1 MTEAIVLR
9 GKIQSYS
16 VRREAA
22 NFFFTQTDQRAL
34 AMVAIGA
41 AMVGASGPAMGTAI
55 SASDV
60 EEEADHVEFSLA
72 GKPVSGWVWRSP
84 FAEGDE
90 VEVVA
95 EREGDRYA
103 AVAITRPADR
113 MIAMYPH
120 LSRGRWAHFLNS
132 LKWWFWGMTG
142 FSLFATLF
150 AGAIWAAMGADLF
163 SKKVAYFFL
172 LGNSLVFALML
183 LPTIHLTWRY
193 MHFVKAAE
201 TVFRALGWKNA
212 GRIDLNKTS
221 KAGKQGDEPPEYGT
235 YYFRY

>member
-1 MTEAIVLR
+1 
-9 GKIQSYS
+9 
-16 VRREAA
+16 
-22 NFFFTQTDQRAL
+22 
-34 AMVAIGA
+34 
-41 AMVGASGPAMGTAI
+41 
-55 SASDV
+55 V
-60 EEEADHVEFSLA
+60 EEEADHVEFSLD

-120 LSRGRWAHFLNS
+120 LSRGRWSHILNA
-132 LKWWFWGMTG
+132 LKWWFWGMTI
-142 FSLFATLF
+142 FS
-150 AGAIWAAMGADLF
+150 
-163 SKKVAYFFL
+163 VFFML
-172 LGNSLVFALML
+172 LGGVVWGFMGTFIFSAEVAPQFLVVLLILYALML

-201 TVFRALGWKNA
+201 TVFNALGWKNA

-221 KAGKQGDEPPEYGT
+221 KAGKQGNEPPEYGT

>member
-9 GKIQSYS
+9 GKIQGYS

-34 AMVAIGA
+34 GMVAIGA
-41 AMVGASGPAMGTAI
+41 AMVGASGAAMSTAI
-55 SASDV
+55 STSET
-60 EEEADHVEFSLA
+60 EEEADHVEFTVD
-72 GKPVSGWVWRSP
+72 GRPVRGWVWRSP
-84 FAEGDE
+84 FAEGDD

-95 EREGDRYA
+95 QREGEHYA
-103 AVAITRPADR
+103 AVAIARPLDR

-120 LSRGRWAHFLNS
+120 LSRGSRAHILNS
-132 LKWWFWGMTG
+132 LKWWFWGMTAFCVF
-142 FSLFATLF
+142 FSLFGFPVSAFMGTDVFSTKFLF
-150 AGAIWAAMGADLF
+150 FF
-163 SKKVAYFFL
+163 STSL
-172 LGNSLVFALML
+172 LALYVLML
-183 LPTIHLTWRY
+183 LPTIHMTWRH

-201 TVFRALGWKNA
+201 TVFKALGWKNV

-221 KAGKQGDEPPEYGT
+221 KAGKQGNEPPEYGT